1 MVKIG
6 ISSLA
11 LAERAGKSWIASLLQ
26 GVDLDYERLDLHVLA
41 NFPLGFDEYLKM
53 FGEEIDPRQTSKSL
67 QPTNPHFA
75 KESWRKKK

>member
-26 GVDLDYERLDLHVLA
+26 GMDLDFEQLELRVLS
-41 NFPLGFDEYLKM
+41 NFPLGLDEYFKM
-53 FGEEIDPRQTSKSL
+53 FGEEIDPRQAGKSL
-67 QPTNPHFA
+67 QPTNPNFG
-75 KESWRKKK
+75 KESWKKK

>member
-26 GVDLDYERLDLHVLA
+26 GVDLDFEQLELRVLS
-41 NFPLGFDEYLKM
+41 NFPLGFDEYFKII
-53 FGEEIDPRQTSKSL
+53 GEEVDPQQSGKSL
-67 QPTNPHFA
+67 QPTNPNFA
-75 KESWRKKK
+75 KESWK

>member
-26 GVDLDYERLDLHVLA
+26 GVDLGLDLHVLA

-67 QPTNPHFA
+67 QPTNPNFA